1 MCRRALQLSHM
12 FFADDSITFYRV
24 KMEECSKI
32 WEVLHDYE
40 IALGQKINK
49 EKTSIFFNKNTN
61 DAIQGEIKDLF
72 GA

>member
-1 MCRRALQLSHM
+1 
-12 FFADDSITFYRV
+12 
-24 KMEECSKI
+24 MEECSKI